1 MAADPDYDAAIMQL
15 AHDTLSKDTK
25 IDYEIVARLEQVMA
39 KVSPVLGFIGFK
51 VFKTEAP

>member
-25 IDYEIVARLEQVMA
+25 IDYEIVARLQQVMA
-39 KVSPVLGFIGFK
+39 KVSSMTK
-51 VFKTEAP
+51 VRHTVSSESAF